1 MFTKSP
7 RHSDVVRH
15 VALEIVNGATQSAAV
30 DLQGLVYIKDSLL
43 AYLQQMYGQTEA
55 AQTDSATIQNK
66 LAQTITYLFISL
78 YAENWT
84 TFFDDLLR
92 LTYRGPES
100 SGRDNA
106 LGIIF
111 YLRVINSVH
120 GEIGDVMVSR
130 SRDEQS
136 RANMLKDAIRERDA
150 QKVVSS
156 WQEILSQWQDANDLI
171 AEMCLRA
178 IGSWVSWTNIS
189 LIVNQSMLDLLFQQL
204 AKTKDGNLREGG
216 EKVRDTAVDVFTE
229 IVGKKMKPWDKLD
242 MIMYLNL
249 ESVVGQL
256 SASPPL
262 QEHRFTS
269 KYDTDFAETV
279 AKLVNTAAIDIV
291 RAMESESADDA
302 TRQRASSLLE
312 SFLPHIL
319 RYFSDEY
326 DEICSTLIPAVGDL
340 LSYFRTMA
348 KKNPAAISHQD
359 SMLLSI
365 LKAVIAK
372 MRHDETS
379 SWDGDD
385 DQTDEAEFQELRK
398 RLSNLQ
404 QMISS
409 TNEQLYIDV
418 ISELVRTTF
427 DNLLKSGGHSD
438 WRDLELALHEMYL
451 FGDLAIRSGGLYAKS
466 KPNSPA
472 AERLV
477 EMMLKMVE
485 AGEAFQNTNYFSI
498 STCPLTLLLQ
508 TYGPSRIQPRN
519 YSIWKFASDTTAFL
533 SITRILSQALWKVF
547 FSSSIIL

>member
-15 VALEIVNGATQSAAV
+15 VALEIVNGATQSGAV
-30 DLQGLVYIKDSLL
+30 DLQGLGYIKDSLM
-43 AYLQQMYGQTEA
+43 AYLQQMYAPDDA
-55 AQTDSATIQNK
+55 ARTDSATIQNK
-66 LAQTITYLFISL
+66 VAQTITYLFTAL
-78 YAENWT
+78 YAESWT

-92 LTYRGPES
+92 LTYRGRES

-120 GEIGDVMVSR
+120 EEIGDVLVSR
-130 SRDEQS
+130 SREEQN
-136 RANMLKDAIRERDA
+136 RANMLKDLIRERDA
-150 QKVVSS
+150 QKLVSS
-156 WQEILSQWQDANDLI
+156 WQEILAQWQDGNDLI
-171 AEMCLRA
+171 AEMCLKA
-178 IGSWVSWTNIS
+178 IGSWVSWTSIS
-189 LIVNQSMLDLLFQQL
+189 LIVNQSMLDLLFRQL

-216 EKVRDTAVDVFTE
+216 EKVRDAAVDVFTE

-249 ESVVGQL
+249 ESVVAQL

-262 QEHRFTS
+262 QEHRFTYM
-269 KYDTDFAETV
+269 YDTDFAETV
-279 AKLVNTAAIDIV
+279 AKLVNTVAIDIV
-291 RAMESESADDA
+291 KAMDHETADDS
-302 TRQRASSLLE
+302 TREKANSLLQ

-326 DEICSTLIPAVGDL
+326 DEICSTVIPALGDL
-340 LSYFRTMA
+340 LSYFRATA
-348 KKNPAAISHQD
+348 KKNPAAVSHQK
-359 SMLLSI
+359 SMLFPI

-372 MRHDETS
+372 MRYDETS
-379 SWDGDD
+379 AWDGSD

-409 TNEQLYIDV
+409 TDEQLYIDV

-427 DNLLKSGGHSD
+427 GNLLKSGGQFD

-451 FGDLAIRSGGLYAKS
+451 FGDLAIRSGGLYAKN

-472 AERLV
+472 AERLID
-477 EMMLKMVE
+477 MMLKMVE
-485 AGEAFQNTNYFSI
+485 AGETREPVMYLIRRVS
-498 STCPLTLLLQ
+498 LTLFRRHKVLHA
-508 TYGPSRIQPRN
+508 SRHAITVHGNLRQIQCL
-519 YSIWKFASDTTAFL
+519 F
-533 SITRILSQALWKVF
+533 
-547 FSSSIIL
+547 